1 MGKEGSMKGIRKKRP
16 QGIFLKDGKFQI
28 YVPGR
33 VGRKQK
39 STGTGNAMLAR
50 NQKRLVAALKDQQDW
65 QLLDAVVSGRF
76 SLTRLY
82 AAHVANTLDELRG
95 ELDSVDLSQ
104 QIDGWGDWVRAAGG
118 TTLTAAT
125 YRAQVMTLITPGF
138 RAHELT
144 RPKISEWLTGIR
156 DITTGTRRKYL
167 YALHSFVG
175 FLLERGLLEVDPTA
189 GIKSPKKNKPRLRWV
204 EEVEDIR
211 IVEAAPA
218 EYRALFALIKSTGAE
233 VSAALATLRTDVDLS
248 DGLVHIRG
256 TKNEK
261 RDRHDAII
269 ETWALPYLKD
279 HCRAIVGATALWPHV
294 TRYKAHAVH
303 QATCKALGIED
314 YTLRDARHSWAVR
327 SRKRGE
333 SLEAIASQLG
343 HSSVYMAA
351 TVYGRFKP
359 TIEERKERKEAA
371 F

>member
-1 MGKEGSMKGIRKKRP
+1 M
-16 QGIFLKDGKFQI
+16 FLKDGKWQI

-39 STGTGNAMLAR
+39 STGTSDATLAR

-65 QLLDAVVSGRF
+65 QLLEAVLRGRF
-76 SLTRLY
+76 TLTRLY
-82 AAHVANTLDELRG
+82 AAHAANALDELRG

-104 QIDGWGDWVRAAGG
+104 QIDGWGDWVRASGG
-118 TTLTAAT
+118 TALTAAT
-125 YRAQVMTLITPGF
+125 YRAQVLTLITSGF

-156 DITTGTRRKYL
+156 NITTGTRRKYL

-175 FLLERGLLEVDPTA
+175 FLLERGLLEMDPTA
-189 GIKSPKKNKPRLRWV
+189 GIKSPKKNKSRLRWV
-204 EEVEDIR
+204 DESEDIR
-211 IVEAAPA
+211 IVEAAPV
-218 EYRALFALIKSTGAE
+218 ECRALFALIKSTGAE
-233 VSAALATLRTDVDLS
+233 VSAALATLRTDVDLAE
-248 DGLVHIRG
+248 GLVHIRG

-269 ETWALPYLKD
+269 EPWALTYLRD
-279 HCRAIVGATALWPHV
+279 HCRTIVGTTALWPHV

-303 QATCKALGIED
+303 QATCEGLGIED

-333 SLEAIASQLG
+333 SLEAIAGQLG
-343 HSSVYMAA
+343 HGSVYMAA
-351 TVYGRFKP
+351 TVYARFKP
-359 TIEERKERKEAA
+359 TIEERRERKGAISK
-371 F
+371 